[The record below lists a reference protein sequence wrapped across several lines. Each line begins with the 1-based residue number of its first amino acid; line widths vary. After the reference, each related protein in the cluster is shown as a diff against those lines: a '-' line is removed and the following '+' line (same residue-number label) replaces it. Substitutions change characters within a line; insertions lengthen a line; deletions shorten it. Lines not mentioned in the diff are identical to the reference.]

1 MKTKFSDLSKKD
13 QKELLEFMSSLKK
26 GDKFF
31 GKSKDALAE
40 ILGYA
45 EVEESSVKTKPKEQK
60 VVRDTPKK
68 DSPPNINS
76 FGDWAFLATVRNET
90 SNKFWG
96 IKLKSRSRAVICW
109 GRIGTKGQSQETD
122 IGDAINRARKKI
134 SEGYTLEFVN
144 PKLIGNF
151 ESNMKKPNPL
161 SKEKTV
167 FLTYR
172 GVSISI
178 KSNDLL
184 NIASGVEAFI
194 ENDQEY
200 LEKIF
205 SDITKEIEEV
215 LKHRESYDS
224 MTKDER
230 TDLSED
236 IVFVA
241 IIDLYLNNT
250 PLNITETKH

>member
-1 MKTKFSDLSKKD
+1 
-13 QKELLEFMSSLKK
+13 
-26 GDKFF
+26 
-31 GKSKDALAE
+31 
-40 ILGYA
+40 LGYA
-45 EVEESSVKTKPKEQK
+45 EVEESSVNAKPKEKKVVRDTPKEQK

-96 IKLKSRSRAVICW
+96 IKLKSSSRAVICW
-109 GRIGTKGQSQETD
+109 GRTGTKGQSQETD
-122 IGDAINRARKKI
+122 TVDAINRARKKI
-134 SEGYTLEFVN
+134 SEGYTLEFIN
-144 PKLIGNF
+144 TELIGNI
-151 ESNMKKPNPL
+151 KKPNPL

-167 FLTYR
+167 FLTYS

-205 SDITKEIEEV
+205 SDTTKEIEEV

-236 IVFVA
+236 IAFVA